1 MEALRKIVSVKN
13 RTINIVLPDDFEA
26 SEVEVIIFPSE
37 TSDKDEYTIPQW
49 QIDRVRE
56 RTDKYLKNPSNSTD
70 IDDFLKEIEDE
81 L

>member
-13 RTINIVLPDDFEA
+13 RTINIVLPDDFDA
-26 SEVEVIIFPSE
+26 SEVEVIIFPSNKSE
-37 TSDKDEYTIPQW
+37 HTEYHVPQW

-56 RTDKYLKNPSNSTD
+56 RTDKYLKNPNGITD

>member
-13 RTINIVLPDDFEA
+13 GTINNILPDDFHA
-26 SEVEVIIFPSE
+26 SEVEVIIFPYNK
-37 TSDKDEYTIPQW
+37 SDKDRYAVPQW
-49 QIDRVRE
+49 QINRVRE
-56 RTDKYLKNPSNSTD
+56 RTDKYLKNPNNVTD

>member
-13 RTINIVLPDDFEA
+13 RTINIVLPDDFDA
-26 SEVEVIIFPSE
+26 SEVEVIIFPSNK
-37 TSDKDEYTIPQW
+37 SDRDEYKVPQW

-56 RTDKYLKNPSNSTD
+56 RTDKYLKNPND
-70 IDDFLKEIEDE
+70 VDEINDFLKEIEDE

>member
-13 RTINIVLPDDFEA
+13 RTINIVLPDDFDA
-26 SEVEVIIFPSE
+26 SEVEVIIFPSNK
-37 TSDKDEYTIPQW
+37 SDRDKYKVPQW

-56 RTDKYLKNPSNSTD
+56 RTDKYLKNPNDVDD
-70 IDDFLKEIEDE
+70 INDFLKEIEDE